1 MFSARLST
9 CAYVVYGKC
18 DSYDDGFDD
27 LYDIYD
33 ESFYIIYFYTLTVH
47 NNMPAKL
54 PESLRLSVIQQWL
67 AGHQRDK
74 IAFDNGIS
82 AGAVTN
88 IVDGWRM
95 SLGSYAAD
103 ELRDLAVTLK
113 KIGTSPAQCAVG
125 FRVATMLRRF
135 GVQEDKFESF
145 VSDIHNRCCNELG
158 LTPECIGFYIA
169 NLAEISHTV
178 PISQIPNYISQKLEE
193 KKRIEEQIQELEGKM
208 KELQTKK
215 SELERF
221 NTSALENYRIT
232 QEKLRW
238 YSDIKEEL
246 EKKYGI
252 PVYDISK
259 LGAIVNDVRNLFGY
273 DVKKVVHALSNLQ
286 SLKNECEKYQAWI
299 AGARSQYYSLDK
311 QCSDLQGCVD
321 SCNQSLDV
329 YGQLYDMEFGLK
341 QLKLLW
347 RTIVEIAY
355 ANNISKEDAGKKF
368 FKDIEEHYDD
378 KLGFES
384 KIHGLQ
390 EEIDNLNQR
399 KLKLLAEISAFPKLG
414 AAVAKLFSIDGNNNS
429 VEDFDLLIG
438 KVQMAGG
445 IKAAIAKLSGQPI
458 VDGKSLVSPNNDDG
472 GTKSSSIEEI
482 EKEEKVRAEPHS
494 NNDQTNKQEI

>member
-1 MFSARLST
+1 V
-9 CAYVVYGKC
+9 YVVYGKC
-18 DSYDDGFDD
+18 DSFDDGFDD

-33 ESFYIIYFYTLTVH
+33 ESFYIIYFYNLTVH
-47 NNMPAKL
+47 NKMPAKL
-54 PESLRLSVIQQWL
+54 PESVRLSVIQQWL
-67 AGHQRDK
+67 AGYQRDK

-145 VSDIHNRCCNELG
+145 VSYIHNRCCNELG
-158 LTPECIGFYIA
+158 LNPERIGFYIA
-169 NLAEISHTV
+169 NLAELSHTV
-178 PISQIPNYISQKLEE
+178 PISQIPNYISQKVEE
-193 KKRIEEQIQELEGKM
+193 KKRIEEQIQEMEGKM

-215 SELERF
+215 SELERL

-232 QEKLRW
+232 QKKLRW

-252 PVYDISK
+252 PAYDISK

-273 DVKKVVHALSNLQ
+273 DVQKVVHALSNLQ
-286 SLKNECEKYQAWI
+286 SLKNECEKYQTWI
-299 AGARSQYYSLDK
+299 VEARNQYYILDK
-311 QCSDLQGCVD
+311 KCSDLQGCVD
-321 SCNQSLDV
+321 SCNQSLSV
-329 YGQLYDMEFGLK
+329 YGQLYVMGFGLK

-347 RTIVEIAY
+347 QTIVEIAY
-355 ANNISKEDAGKKF
+355 ANNMSREDAGKKF

-384 KIHGLQ
+384 NIHGLQ

-399 KLKLLAEISAFPKLG
+399 KLKLLADISAFPKLG

-429 VEDFDLLIG
+429 VEDFDLLID
-438 KVQMAGG
+438 KVRMAGG
-445 IKAAIAKLSGQPI
+445 TRAAIEKLNGQPI
-458 VDGKSLVSPNNDDG
+458 VDDKSLVLPNNDDG
-472 GTKSSSIEEI
+472 GTKSSSIGEI
-482 EKEEKVRAEPHS
+482 EKEVEKEEKVRAEPHS

>member
-1 MFSARLST
+1 
-9 CAYVVYGKC
+9 VVYGIC
-18 DSYDDGFDD
+18 DSFDEGFDD

-33 ESFYIIYFYTLTVH
+33 ESFYIIYFYNLTVH
-47 NNMPAKL
+47 TKMPAKL
-54 PESLRLSVIQQWL
+54 PEGVRLSVIQQWL

-74 IAFDNGIS
+74 IALDNGIS

-158 LTPECIGFYIA
+158 LTPERIGFYIA
-169 NLAEISHTV
+169 NLAELSHTV
-178 PISQIPNYISQKLEE
+178 PISQIPNYISQKVEE

-215 SELERF
+215 SELERL
-221 NTSALENYRIT
+221 NTSALENNRIT
-232 QEKLRW
+232 Q
-238 YSDIKEEL
+238 EEL

-273 DVKKVVHALSNLQ
+273 DVQKVVDALSNLQ
-286 SLKNECEKYQAWI
+286 SLKNECEKYQTWI
-299 AGARSQYYSLDK
+299 VEARNQYYILDK
-311 QCSDLQGCVD
+311 KCSDLQGCVD

-329 YGQLYDMEFGLK
+329 YGQLFDMGFGLK
-341 QLKLLW
+341 QLKLL
-347 RTIVEIAY
+347 RHTIVEIAY

-384 KIHGLQ
+384 NIHGLQ

-399 KLKLLAEISAFPKLG
+399 KLKCLADISAFPKLG

-429 VEDFDLLIG
+429 IEDFDLLID
-438 KVQMAGG
+438 KVRMAGG
-445 IKAAIAKLSGQPI
+445 IRAAIAKLSGQPI
-458 VDGKSLVSPNNDDG
+458 VYGKSLVLPNNDDG
-472 GTKSSSIEEI
+472 GTKSSNIEEI
-482 EKEEKVRAEPHS
+482 EKEVEKEEKVRAEPHS